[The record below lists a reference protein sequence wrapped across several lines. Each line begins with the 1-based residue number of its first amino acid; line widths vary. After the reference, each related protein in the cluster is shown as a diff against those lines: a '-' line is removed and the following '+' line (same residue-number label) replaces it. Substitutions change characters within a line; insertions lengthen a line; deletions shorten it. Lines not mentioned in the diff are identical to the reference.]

1 MTSVLRDIVKSIARF
16 IVMWLVDTLS
26 LLIADVTLPGF
37 DIVATGILPR
47 FVVASSAALVLVAAN
62 VVVRPIILL
71 LARPFGW
78 MVLFVV
84 GFFVNA
90 VVLLVAAW
98 LMQDLVISGI
108 PSAILASVVI
118 AVANVIITEL
128 FAINDEE
135 ESLFNSVIARQARRE
150 AFTAAS
156 DDARGLLIL
165 ELDGLSVHHLRK
177 AIADGYMPTFKRLMD
192 ERGYQISR
200 IDCGLPSQTSA
211 CQAGILFGDNFDI
224 PSFRWVD
231 KKQGK
236 LYVSTKAA
244 AELNARYSKGQGL
257 ARGGSSINN
266 MLCGDA
272 SKSLLTFATLF
283 DASPEEKARRAR
295 DIYLLMLNPYFLMRT
310 IVLFVADVI
319 LELWEGLVQRWRN
332 GQPRINRL
340 HKFYPFVRATTT
352 VFLRDV
358 SLGLISLDIVRGA
371 PVIYNTYVGYDE
383 VAHHSGTWSKDAFRT
398 LRQFDAKVAQLL
410 NVIERST
417 ARDYEVVFLSDHG
430 QSFGATFKQR
440 YGMSLQEFIE
450 SLLPEGT
457 GVQHSYGGDDGVMS
471 VASIAGEL
479 SNMQDHNTGGVV
491 GRRVIRQTRA
501 YMDRVVAEHERD
513 SDKSEDG
520 LGEVVVCG
528 SGNLA
533 QVYFTELS
541 VEKVTLS
548 QLKRAYPDLL
558 DGLVQHPGVGFV
570 VAYDDDG
577 APLVFG
583 KRGGRNL
590 RTGQVTG
597 EDPLAPY
604 GDPDLRARQVLRV
617 AEFPHAGDLI
627 VNSTLYPDGTV
638 AAMEELIG
646 SHGGLGGEQTDA
658 FIFHPPDM
666 VIPEITNSAEVFA
679 ILDARR
685 GLPARAM
692 AKHALISPKEA
703 DSWLGSTLI
712 AGIKDVPT
720 WLSRAF
726 GAVTL
731 QPRAYTEVARDPF
744 MTGPALLI
752 AFVGAVLSGLIREN
766 PGWVDSLSLFAGFF
780 ASALVAFL
788 AAHLLRGK
796 ANFTQTLRA
805 LGFARGVYALSVLA
819 LIPPIADLV
828 RVVVLLLLFVAT
840 WLGVSQAHG
849 MRGWR
854 TLLLPLL
861 TIPLMILLPVVLVL
875 LFGGAAVT
883 VEAILR
889 ALGFSP

>member
-1 MTSVLRDIVKSIARF
+1 MTALLRDIVRAVARF
-16 IVMWLVDTLS
+16 IVVWVVDTFS
-26 LLIADVTLPGF
+26 LFITAALLPGF
-37 DIVATGILPR
+37 DIVAASELGRLA
-47 FVVASSAALVLVAAN
+47 VASAAALMLGAMN
-62 VVVRPIILL
+62 IVVRPIILL

-78 MVLFVV
+78 IVLFVV

-90 VVLLVAAW
+90 LVLLIASW
-98 LMQDLVISGI
+98 LVRDFVVSGVL
-108 PSAILASVVI
+108 SAILASLVI
-118 AVANVIITEL
+118 AVINVIITEL
-128 FAINDEE
+128 FSINDD
-135 ESLFNSVIARQARRE
+135 ESFFNGVIARQAQRE
-150 AFTAAS
+150 AFPAAA
-156 DDARGLLIL
+156 DDVRGLLIL
-165 ELDGLSVHHLRK
+165 EVDGLSVHHLRR
-177 AIADGYMPTFKRLMD
+177 AIELGYMPTFRRLMD
-192 ERGYQISR
+192 EQGYRISR

-231 KKQGK
+231 KTQGK

-244 AELNARYSKGQGL
+244 AELNARYAKGQGL
-257 ARGGSSINN
+257 ARQGSSINN

-283 DASPEEKARRAR
+283 DASPEEKKRRAR
-295 DIYLLMLNPYFLMRT
+295 DIYLLMLNPYFFMRVV
-310 IVLFVADVI
+310 VLSIADVI
-319 LELWEGLVQRWRN
+319 LELWEGWNQRRRDE
-332 GQPRINRL
+332 QPRLNRL
-340 HKFYPFVRATTT
+340 HKFYPLVRAMTT

-358 SLGLISLDIVRGA
+358 SMGLISLDIMRGV
-371 PVIYNTYVGYDE
+371 PVIYSTYVGYDE

-410 NVIERST
+410 AVIERS
-417 ARDYEVVFLSDHG
+417 ARDYEVIFLSDHG

-440 YGMSLQEFIE
+440 YGVSLQAFIE
-450 SLLPEGT
+450 SALPAGVS
-457 GVQHSYGGDDGVMS
+457 VQHSYGGDDGAMS
-471 VASIAGEL
+471 VISIAGEI
-479 SNMQDHNTGGVV
+479 SNMHEQGMGGVI
-491 GRRVIRQTRA
+491 GKRVIERTKA
-501 YMDRVVAEHERD
+501 YADRVAAKRD
-513 SDKSEDG
+513 TGAWEG
-520 LGEVVVCG
+520 ELQEVVVCG

-533 QVYFTELS
+533 QVYFTRLS
-541 VEKVTLS
+541 NEKVTLS

-558 DGLVQHPGVGFV
+558 DELVRHPGIGFV
-570 VAYDDDG
+570 VAYDDEG
-577 APLVFG
+577 VPLVFG

-666 VIPEITNSAEVFA
+666 SVPETTNAADVFA

-685 GLPARAM
+685 NLPARTAEQR
-692 AKHALISPKEA
+692 APAAPREA
-703 DSWLGSTLI
+703 DSWAWSTFV

-720 WLSRAF
+720 WLSRAV
-726 GAVTL
+726 GAATL
-731 QPRAYTEVARDPF
+731 SSRAYAEVARDPF

-752 AFVGAVLSGLIREN
+752 VAIAALLNGLIWQHYGLVGALLWLVS
-766 PGWVDSLSLFAGFF
+766 FF
-780 ASALVAFL
+780 VSTLVAFL
-788 AAHLLRGK
+788 AARALGGK

-805 LGFARGVYALSVLA
+805 AGFARSVFAVSLLA

-828 RVVVLLLLFVAT
+828 HIVVILLLFVST
-840 WLGVSQAHG
+840 WLGVAQAH
-849 MRGWR
+849 RIRDWR
-854 TLLLPLL
+854 TVVLPVLAVAVVFVLL
-861 TIPLMILLPVVLVL
+861 TTLVL
-875 LFGGAAVT
+875 LLSGAAVT
-883 VEAILR
+883 LNDFLR
-889 ALGFSP
+889 LLGLAS